1 MSTSEPDQ
9 KKARKTKGL
18 SEYITIIKDS
28 ILNSIDYIHEAIAE
42 EIAKFTEDNL
52 IECEDCCEQTV
63 NINNPMNHCKNCG
76 KIYCELCQKHELCNQ
91 GKHCLDCTKKE
102 FIIECYQCSTIGKT
116 QFIPKLCF
124 KCEENGK
131 HKEDTYFCNK
141 CEEYQCNTCYEDNL
155 KIRSFW
161 ECNHKGCYET
171 ICMNCYDKF
180 THEWSS
186 CKCDNYW
193 CKKHKCDDY
202 WCNNIYMYRIEIS
215 D

>member
-1 MSTSEPDQ
+1 MHNALIISGIFDNLYCFLTVLIHPCTVILYFISIWHKFLKDIFFDKTQENMSTSEPDQ

-102 FIIECYQCSTIGKT
+102 FI
-116 QFIPKLCF
+116 PL
-124 KCEENGK
+124 
-131 HKEDTYFCNK
+131 
-141 CEEYQCNTCYEDNL
+141 
-155 KIRSFW
+155 RR
-161 ECNHKGCYET
+161 
-171 ICMNCYDKF
+171 
-180 THEWSS
+180 
-186 CKCDNYW
+186 
-193 CKKHKCDDY
+193 
-202 WCNNIYMYRIEIS
+202 YRRYS
-215 D
+215 